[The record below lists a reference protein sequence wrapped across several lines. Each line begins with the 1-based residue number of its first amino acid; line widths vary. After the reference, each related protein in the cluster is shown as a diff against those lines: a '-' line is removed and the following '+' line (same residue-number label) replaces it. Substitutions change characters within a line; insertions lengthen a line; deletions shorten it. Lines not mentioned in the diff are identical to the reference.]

1 MSASSFRKLIEETA
15 RPLDGTAPN
24 PDPEVRVYATL
35 KLGEHYICDL
45 SACNPTLLKDTEKLY
60 SLFSRAVRDSGLT
73 VVEEGRYEFSPHG
86 FTCFLLLAESHAS
99 LHAWPEHGYCAV
111 DLFTCRV
118 GIDLTPLIEELQAG
132 LEAHSCTVHKLEREA
147 QLVWEA

>member
-1 MSASSFRKLIEETA
+1 MS
-15 RPLDGTAPN
+15 
-24 PDPEVRVYATL
+24 VTL

-45 SACNPTLLKDTEKLY
+45 SACNPTLLRDAEQLY

-99 LHAWPEHGYCAV
+99 LHVWPEYGYCAL
-111 DLFTCRV
+111 DLFTCRIGTDLMPLV
-118 GIDLTPLIEELQAG
+118 GQIQTLLGAEN
-132 LEAHSCTVHKLEREA
+132 CTVHKLERAA
-147 QLVWEA
+147 QLTRQI